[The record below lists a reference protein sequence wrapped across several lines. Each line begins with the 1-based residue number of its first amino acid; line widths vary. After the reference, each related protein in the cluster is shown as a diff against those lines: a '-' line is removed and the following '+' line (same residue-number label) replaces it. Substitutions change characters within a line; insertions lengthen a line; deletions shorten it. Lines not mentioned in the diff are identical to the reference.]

1 MAKKKKVV
9 VEEKIYTIK
18 YKKYDDGSSEV
29 ERKNDGFNPFELIGY
44 MEQVQIEILQQLKGV
59 ITPNTTKLIAKVD
72 KKVTN
77 KVTK

>member
-9 VEEKIYTIK
+9 VEQKIYTIK

-44 MEQVQIEILQQLKGV
+44 MEQVQIEIIQQLKGV

-72 KKVTN
+72 KKVI
-77 KVTK
+77 K

>member
-18 YKKYDDGSSEV
+18 YTKYDDGLSEV

-72 KKVTN
+72 KKVTK

>member
-9 VEEKIYTIK
+9 VEEKLYTIK
-18 YKKYDDGSSEV
+18 YTKYDDGTSMV

-59 ITPNTTKLIAKVD
+59 IAPNTTKLIAKVD
-72 KKVTN
+72 KKVTK

>member
-9 VEEKIYTIK
+9 VDEKFYTIK
-18 YKKYDDGSSEV
+18 HTIYDDGTSMV

-44 MEQVQIEILQQLKGV
+44 MEQVQIEIIQQLKGA

-72 KKVTN
+72 KKVTK
-77 KVTK
+77 KVTN

>member
-18 YKKYDDGSSEV
+18 YTKYDDGSSEV

-59 ITPNTTKLIAKVD
+59 ITPNITKLIAKVD
-72 KKVTN
+72 KKVTK

>member
-18 YKKYDDGSSEV
+18 YTKYDDGSSEV
-29 ERKNDGFNPFELIGY
+29 ERTNDGFNPFELIGY
-44 MEQVQIEILQQLKGV
+44 MEQVQIEIIQQLKGV

-72 KKVTN
+72 KKVT
-77 KVTK
+77 K

>member
-9 VEEKIYTIK
+9 VEEKLYTIK
-18 YKKYDDGSSEV
+18 YTKYHDGSSEV

-72 KKVTN
+72 KKVTK